1 MKKKEL
7 ILVAA
12 ILAAA
17 LALWAGMALLRG
29 EEGGSIRITVDGE
42 EYGTWPLSKDEVI
55 EIGDTNVCEIKDG
68 EATMIEADCPD
79 HLCMYQGAV
88 GESGGMIICLP
99 NRVIIEAV
107 RADDDEA
114 EIDGVAQ

>member
-1 MKKKEL
+1 VKKKEL

-12 ILAAA
+12 ILAVA
-17 LALWAGMALLRG
+17 LALWAGMTFLHG
-29 EEGGSIRITVDGE
+29 GEGGSIRITVDGE

-68 EATMIEADCPD
+68 EANMIGAECPD
-79 HLCMYQGAV
+79 HLCMYQGPV
-88 GESGGMIICLP
+88 GASGGMIVCLP
-99 NRVIIEAV
+99 NRVIIEVV
-107 RADDDEA
+107 REDKEV